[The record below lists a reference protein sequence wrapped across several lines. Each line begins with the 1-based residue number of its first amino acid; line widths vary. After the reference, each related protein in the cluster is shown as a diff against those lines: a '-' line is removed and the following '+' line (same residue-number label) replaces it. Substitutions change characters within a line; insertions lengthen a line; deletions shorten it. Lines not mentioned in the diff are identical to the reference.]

1 MLGFLL
7 RASPAKGVPMPES
20 SATAPRVVRFDVFE
34 LDLHSGELLQAGVR
48 VGLPDQAWHL
58 RRIAEVVAPPSGS
71 HARQSRAPW

>member
-7 RASPAKGVPMPES
+7 RVSPAKAS
-20 SATAPRVVRFDVFE
+20 DARVFGDCVARRSFDVFE

-58 RRIAEVVAPPSGS
+58 RRIAEDVAPPSGS
-71 HARQSRAPW
+71 QARQSRAPW